1 MIVLSLPALEPHM
14 TTLLPPPS
22 LAFTVHEAAAHIRTI
37 AVAALADLDN
47 DDFWS
52 CYDRA
57 TAWRDGFENGMGG
70 VCSQL
75 AGLFTP
81 ELAIEFAD
89 WLDGAASDHVRRGTP
104 LPPFAVTAAR
114 AIAAVS
120 SAP

>member
-1 MIVLSLPALEPHM
+1 
-14 TTLLPPPS
+14 TTTTPLLPPPS
-22 LAFTVHEAAAHIRTI
+22 PALTVHQTAAHIRTI
-37 AVAALADLDN
+37 AEAALADLDH

-81 ELAIEFAD
+81 ELAIAFAD
-89 WLDGAASDHVRRGTP
+89 WLDTVASHNARYGTP
-104 LPPFAVTAAR
+104 LPDFALTAVRVLRPVT
-114 AIAAVS
+114 
-120 SAP
+120 

>member
-1 MIVLSLPALEPHM
+1 MPTPV
-14 TTLLPPPS
+14 LPPPS
-22 LAFTVHEAAAHIRTI
+22 LALTVHQAAAHIRSI
-37 AVAALADLDN
+37 AEAALADLDS
-47 DDFWS
+47 DGFWS

-89 WLDGAASDHVRRGTP
+89 WLDIAASDHVRRGTP
-104 LPPFAVTAAR
+104 LPPFALTAAR
-114 AIAAVS
+114 QITAA
-120 SAP
+120 ARTAT